1 MSEVAVS
8 PEQEFEAAIDEAV
21 QSRRSRQDAQ
31 EGGDAPAAAQAQD
44 KEAAPSGPQAKPEAQ
59 EPSQEPDGQVQ
70 ALQRQLTDAL
80 HRERSSANRI
90 SSFMRENNALKAR
103 VQELESE
110 VSALRS
116 RAQAITAEASG
127 EEDDSFGEAPELKR
141 AIERRVAAIV
151 QPLQAELDETKDR
164 LRRTHERAD
173 MAAQAIEPLVSRAQQ
188 AEMDQIFGGL
198 DAEFGATWRQEVAT
212 ERFAQWLQT
221 KSPAIQQLYN
231 AGTTLHEAAEVLD
244 LYRAQTGAL
253 SQGKHVHH
261 SKTPEQIAQA
271 RAAQLRHSAGIRSG
285 LTTSKPTSA
294 TGDEFGDAFEEFA
307 AARRKRT

>member
-1 MSEVAVS
+1 
-8 PEQEFEAAIDEAV
+8 
-21 QSRRSRQDAQ
+21 
-31 EGGDAPAAAQAQD
+31 
-44 KEAAPSGPQAKPEAQ
+44 
-59 EPSQEPDGQVQ
+59 
-70 ALQRQLTDAL
+70 
-80 HRERSSANRI
+80 
-90 SSFMRENNALKAR
+90 MRENNALKAR